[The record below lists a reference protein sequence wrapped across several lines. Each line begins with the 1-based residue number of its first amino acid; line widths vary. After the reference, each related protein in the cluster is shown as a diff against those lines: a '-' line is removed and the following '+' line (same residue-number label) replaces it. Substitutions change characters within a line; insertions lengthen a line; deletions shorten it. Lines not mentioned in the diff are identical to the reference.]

1 MNSRVDVDALF
12 DRFRD
17 WLDSASA
24 ESELEGA
31 SERGM
36 AVDKEPI
43 REFGLI
49 DLIEEFTALR
59 HELKLQTKSSPRSP
73 SRPKQCRRRSSR
85 RSNTSARSS
94 PGKNRRHGP
103 PARRVGPRPG
113 RSGRSPP
120 PRRGRNLPAHRQIAE
135 LAPQSLSSAL
145 DELLPRPVVDQPP
158 LAGGYHQ
165 QVMESL
171 ERNGAS
177 RHALFD
183 SFAEGFGLIRKRLG
197 RLMAAEQLE
206 PIACVGRAVD
216 PELMTVLEVVD
227 SPESPPGTVTKE
239 LRRGYKWRGRVLRYA
254 EVQAVR
260 TGLTLSEPS
269 DNGQPGPPPAAAS
282 PPSSLTEASG

>member
-12 DRFRD
+12 DRVRD

-31 SERGM
+31 SERGL

-43 REFGLI
+43 RDFGLI

-59 HELKLQTKSSPRSP
+59 HELKLQTKSSRALAEQSETVQGALKQAIEQFRSVEPREDQAAWTAGKP
-73 SRPKQCRRRSSR
+73 LALGLADLDEALHRGEAEISR
-85 RSNTSARSS
+85 AR
-94 PGKNRRHGP
+94 
-103 PARRVGPRPG
+103 
-113 RSGRSPP
+113 
-120 PRRGRNLPAHRQIAE
+120 RQIAE

-145 DELLPRPVVDQPP
+145 DELYRGRSWISRRLLR
-158 LAGGYHQ
+158 GYHQ
-165 QVMESL
+165 HVMESV
-171 ERNGAS
+171 ERDGAS

-206 PIACVGRAVD
+206 PSTCVGRAVD

-227 SPESPPGTVTKE
+227 SPGEPPGTVTKE
-239 LRRGYKWRGRVLRYA
+239 LRRGYKWRGRVLRFA